1 MNGRGG
7 SGEVVFRKGEK
18 MGLWLE
24 TIWIVLVALCGLL
37 AGWWASRHSP
47 SARIWAMAISFGL
60 IGLILL
66 SRQSALWNLI
76 PPLRPIAA
84 GRLRFILLT
93 FSVTLGLTTPLSQLS
108 SLISRFATCVMMSI
122 FIAILITLPFLGPA
136 LIQRD
141 LSNTPTRL
149 DDDGVC
155 LQSLSFTC
163 GPAAA
168 VTALQS
174 FGFEAAEGPLAV
186 AARTSPIIG
195 TSPWN
200 LYQAV
205 KSKYAASGLRCSF
218 RYLDSLEDTPQGS
231 VVLVV
236 VKDAMLTDHCVAVMG
251 YTDRTV
257 TIADPMEGLI
267 HMPRAEFARQWRRCG
282 IILQRPL

>member
-1 MNGRGG
+1 
-7 SGEVVFRKGEK
+7 

-37 AGWWASRHSP
+37 AGWWASRHSDT
-47 SARIWAMAISFGL
+47 ARISAMALAFAI

-93 FSVTLGLTTPLSQLS
+93 FAVTIGLTTPLSRLRS
-108 SLISRFATCVMMSI
+108 IISRFVTCVMMSI
-122 FIAILITLPFLGPA
+122 FIAILITLPFMGPA

-141 LSNTPTRL
+141 LSDIPTRF
-149 DDDGVC
+149 DVDGVC
-155 LQSLSFTC
+155 RQSQSFTC

-168 VTALQS
+168 VTALQY
-174 FGFEAAEGPLAV
+174 FGFEAAEGPLAI

-200 LYQAV
+200 LYRAV
-205 KSKYAASGLRCSF
+205 KSAYAETGLRCSF
-218 RYLDSLEDTPQGS
+218 RYLDSLEAVPPDS

-251 YTDRTV
+251 YTDQMV

-267 HMPRAEFARQWRRCG
+267 NVPRTEFARQWRRCG